1 MDIFTHHLLEYKKGL
16 RTLVLHTT
24 KVSNRDAIEKRLER
38 EMIAHYTQAVNGTK
52 INVFF
57 GNSICIDVIKRMKF
71 TSLSNLTDEEDFI
84 LGTMLGYDRLK
95 QCERYLKRKR
105 GSNHDNIE
113 KISCQLKSVSR
124 PQTEAIR
131 VIVKESTGVKAP
143 VDTGARKTTA
153 FILIPTY

>member
-1 MDIFTHHLLEYKKGL
+1 LPKHFSFALIPVLFFLQEAKKERKEDMDVFTHHLLEYKKGL

-24 KVSNRDAIEKRLER
+24 NVSNRDAIKKKLER
-38 EMIAHYTQAVNGTK
+38 AMIAHYIQAVNGTK

-57 GNSICIDVIKRMKF
+57 GNSICIDVIKQMNF

-105 GSNHDNIE
+105 SSNNLP
-113 KISCQLKSVSR
+113 SCKLKSLSI
-124 PQTEAIR
+124 PKTEAIR
-131 VIVKESTGVKAP
+131 AVG
-143 VDTGARKTTA
+143 
-153 FILIPTY
+153 

>member
-1 MDIFTHHLLEYKKGL
+1 MELFTHHLFEYKKGL

-24 KVSNRDAIEKRLER
+24 KVSNRDAIERRLER
-38 EMIAHYTQAVNGTK
+38 EMIDCYIQAVNGTK

-57 GNSICIDVIKRMKF
+57 GNSICIDVIKQMNF

-84 LGTMLGYDRLK
+84 LGTMLGYDRVK

-105 GSNHDNIE
+105 SSNHDNIE

-124 PQTEAIR
+124 PQTEAIG
-131 VIVKESTGVKAP
+131 VIG
-143 VDTGARKTTA
+143 
-153 FILIPTY
+153 